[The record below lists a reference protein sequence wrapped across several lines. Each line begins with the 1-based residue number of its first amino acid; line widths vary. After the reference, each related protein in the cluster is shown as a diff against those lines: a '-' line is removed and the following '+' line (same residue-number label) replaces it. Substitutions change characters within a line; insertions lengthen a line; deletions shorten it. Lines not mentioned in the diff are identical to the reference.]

1 MTDYTT
7 EEMTMTNKIKILIGD
22 DSAQY
27 GVACASSLRA
37 MGFFVIT
44 RPKDGLTIY
53 DAIKNEQPDVV
64 IADAVMPSLDAIELI
79 RKIQNSSYQ
88 KPLFIITSAYENS
101 FIETQVMNA
110 GASYFMLKPFDIKI
124 LGERIKSM
132 LDIDTDISSDSS
144 YTKNKQSI
152 NLEIIVT
159 DIIHQIGVP
168 AHIKGYHYLREA
180 IIQSVNFSFLEGQR
194 EGYDYYILIN
204 DIDSVLVKNVIPIT
218 PETTDSIGNDPV
230 NVLDMWT
237 SDKYLTVQFEMR
249 GLGREKHMI
258 NLVRNYSLSPN
269 PDGDGYL
276 QLELRHNRLN
286 DPEIDHIL
294 WGVASFRLED
304 LKLENPDLKGLKIKV
319 RSPYGTEVRTCDF
332 EKEDS
337 GEDAI
342 SGTQE
347 KSVST
352 YVR

>member
-1 MTDYTT
+1 MCYHLSCERELKQTLS
-7 EEMTMTNKIKILIGD
+7 NKNDRLYDGGNDNDKQDQNLIGD

-180 IIQSVNFSFLEGQR
+180 IIQSVNDKEMLE
-194 EGYDYYILIN
+194 
-204 DIDSVLVKNVIPIT
+204 SVTKLLYPGGGKKI
-218 PETTDSIGNDPV
+218 
-230 NVLDMWT
+230 
-237 SDKYLTVQFEMR
+237 
-249 GLGREKHMI
+249 
-258 NLVRNYSLSPN
+258 RNYA
-269 PDGDGYL
+269 L
-276 QLELRHNRLN
+276 QSGKSHTPRH
-286 DPEIDHIL
+286 
-294 WGVASFRLED
+294 
-304 LKLENPDLKGLKIKV
+304 
-319 RSPYGTEVRTCDF
+319 
-332 EKEDS
+332 
-337 GEDAI
+337 
-342 SGTQE
+342 
-347 KSVST
+347 
-352 YVR
+352 